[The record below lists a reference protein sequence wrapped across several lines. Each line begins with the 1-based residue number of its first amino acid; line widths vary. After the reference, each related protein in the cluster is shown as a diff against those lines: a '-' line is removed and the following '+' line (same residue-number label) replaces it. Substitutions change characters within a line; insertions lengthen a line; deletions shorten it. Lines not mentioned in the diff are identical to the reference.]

1 MLRSFVQLCTVGILC
16 CIVALPLAAQ
26 RPTADQARI
35 LLQTRPDLVE
45 QLRTKLL
52 ASGLTPDQVRARL
65 RAEGYPED
73 LLDAYLP
80 GGMASA
86 SDSTPPS
93 TVFEAM
99 RALGV
104 TDSVGLDT
112 TGLFG
117 EPSGG
122 AEEGALASQAARLRG
137 GLRVVCDTVYDS
149 QVVGRDTARRP
160 VPFDSLWLGDTLS
173 TSDSVRPGGLRDR
186 RRGLGDQPRL
196 VCRSIDRFAVQDP
209 DSGFAIFGQ
218 EMFTERTTQFAPNLA
233 GPVDDNYRLGPG
245 DELVLI
251 LTGDVEAAHTL
262 EVTREGFVVIPQVG
276 QLHVANLTLG
286 QLRDLL
292 YARLGRVY
300 SGIRRGADA
309 TTRFSVSV
317 ARLRTNQV
325 FVVGDVARPGSY
337 RVSSAGTALT
347 ALYAAGGPT
356 ENGSLRRIEI
366 RRGGQVVDTL
376 DVYDYLLHGDASH
389 DARLE
394 SGDVVFV
401 PVHGARVRVVGEVV
415 RPATYEMAE
424 GETLVS
430 LIGAAGS
437 YTPDASR
444 ERVQIERI
452 LPPGQRTD
460 GGRDRVVMDVVAQRG
475 DQRGGGG
482 SGGVESGNGID
493 GSDPLD
499 RAAMAVPVAA
509 GDIVRVFP
517 VASRVR
523 NRITVLGNVW
533 TPGPQGFTSGMR
545 LSDAIERSGGTK
557 PDVYLGQILVTR
569 LLPDST
575 RIQLRSSFRDSTG
588 AVANDFELNEDDEI
602 RVFSVAEFRPLRWV
616 SISGA
621 VRNSGRVKYREGM
634 TLRDLVLLAGG
645 LEQSAY
651 LNEAEIARLP
661 ENRADGV
668 TAHTLR
674 VPLDSS
680 YLFERGS
687 GGKYLGPPGVPAPG
701 AEAPDVALQPYDN
714 VLILRQPNWE
724 LQRTVTITG
733 EVKFPGRYS
742 LLSKTERLSD
752 VIQRAGGL
760 TDYAYA
766 GGVTFYRKEGRLGRI
781 GVDLARVMSDES
793 FRDNLILQNGDSLYI
808 PAYNGVVNVAGA
820 VNSPVAVAYVPGAN
834 LDYYVSAA
842 GGPSRKADTKR
853 AYVRQPNGKVESVH
867 RRFLLPD
874 GVPHPGPGS
883 MVYVP
888 ERDMNAKS
896 GFAESLP
903 VVASV
908 LGSLV
913 AVIALIGR

>member
-1 MLRSFVQLCTVGILC
+1 MLLRSFVQFFTAGILC

-26 RPTADQARI
+26 RPTPDEART
-35 LLQTRPDLVE
+35 LLQTRPDLVS
-45 QLRTKLL
+45 QLRSKLL
-52 ASGLTPDQVRARL
+52 SSGLTPDQVRARL

-73 LLDAYLP
+73 LLDPYLP

-86 SDSTPPS
+86 SDSTPS
-93 TVFEAM
+93 TTVIEAM

-104 TDSVGLDT
+104 TDSADLDSI
-112 TGLFG
+112 GQSPLG
-117 EPSGG
+117 SAGQ
-122 AEEGALASQAARLRG
+122 ASQGGRSR
-137 GLRVVCDTVYDS
+137 GLRVVCDTVFAG
-149 QVVGRDTARRP
+149 GRQSRNP
-160 VPFDSLWLGDTLS
+160 VERSAPFDSVWLGDSLS
-173 TSDSVRPGGLRDR
+173 TSDSALPGRGRDSSGGER
-186 RRGLGDQPRL
+186 EPPRL
-196 VCRSIDRFAVQDP
+196 ICRPVDRLAVQDP
-209 DSGFAIFGQ
+209 DSGFTIFGQ
-218 EMFTERTTQFAPNLA
+218 AMFSERTTQFAPNLA
-233 GPVDDNYRLGPG
+233 GPVDDSYRLGPG

-262 EVTREGFVVIPQVG
+262 DVTREGFVVIPQVG

-286 QLRDLL
+286 ELRDLL

-300 SGIRRGADA
+300 SGIRRGAGA
-309 TTRFSVSV
+309 TTRFSISV

-356 ENGSLRRIEI
+356 ENGSLREIEI
-366 RRGGQVVDTL
+366 RRGGRVVDTL

-389 DARLE
+389 DPRLE

-415 RPATYEMAE
+415 RPATYELAQ
-424 GETLVS
+424 GETLVD
-430 LIGAAGS
+430 LIRAAGG

-452 LPPGQRTD
+452 LPPGQRAE
-460 GGRDRVVMDVVAQRG
+460 GGRDRVVMDVVA
-475 DQRGGGG
+475 RGGGEHGG
-482 SGGVESGNGID
+482 SGWANGTGVNGGNA
-493 GSDPLD
+493 LD
-499 RAAMAVPVAA
+499 QAAMAVPMAA
-509 GDIVRVFP
+509 GDVVRVFP
-517 VASRVR
+517 VTSRVR
-523 NRITVLGNVW
+523 NRITVLGDVW
-533 TPGPQGFTSGMR
+533 TPGQQGFTPGMR

-588 AVANDFELNEDDEI
+588 AVAKDFELNEDDEI

-621 VRNSGRVKYREGM
+621 VRKSGRVRYREGM

-668 TAHTLR
+668 TARTMR
-674 VPLDSS
+674 VPLDST
-680 YLFERGS
+680 YLFERDAE
-687 GGKYLGPPGVPAPG
+687 GKYLGPPGIPG
-701 AEAPDVALQPYDN
+701 PGERAPDVALQPYDN

-724 LQRTVTITG
+724 LQRTVVVTG

-752 VIQRAGGL
+752 VIGRAGGL
-760 TDYAYA
+760 TDYAYP
-766 GGVTFYRKEGRLGRI
+766 GGVSFYRKAGRLGRI
-781 GVDLARVMSDES
+781 GVDLARVMTDKS
-793 FRDNLILQNGDSLYI
+793 FRDNLILQDGDSLYI

-888 ERDMNAKS
+888 EREMTGRS

-913 AVIALIGR
+913 AVIALMRR